1 MNDTW
6 EVAIFSSFNELK
18 KSLMSPVKHMVDFAD
33 TLYAGTIIEKKLEMP
48 IHLHY
53 ADFCLNKIQQE

>member
-1 MNDTW
+1 
-6 EVAIFSSFNELK
+6 
-18 KSLMSPVKHMVDFAD
+18 MSPVKHMVDFAD